1 MLLIS
6 RKHHDFL
13 AVVEIMF
20 IKTFGY
26 EAETQQGGQSLKRE
40 DPGLRLEAD
49 SMIRLSYTSDW
60 GWAMKIQINHMNKG
74 KANKNTNKTVT
85 ICWHVKFSA
94 NHSSNSSVLNLK
106 GCRRWQGIVNSRL
119 STIPRFSLVPQ
130 ILLPK
135 SH

>member
-1 MLLIS
+1 
-6 RKHHDFL
+6 
-13 AVVEIMF
+13 MF

-26 EAETQQGGQSLKRE
+26 PTETQWGGQSLKHE

-49 SMIRLSYTSDW
+49 LMIRLSYTSDW

-74 KANKNTNKTVT
+74 KANNNTNKTITV
-85 ICWHVKFSA
+85 CWRVKFSA
-94 NHSSNSSVLNLK
+94 YHSCNSYVLNRK
-106 GCRRWQGIVNSRL
+106 GCRRWQGSVNSRL
-119 STIPRFSLVPQ
+119 STIPWFSLVPH